1 MVDDEP
7 NNLMTSTV
15 KVLLHKVKQ
24 SNHKKANSA
33 PTAETHP
40 V

>member
-1 MVDDEP
+1 MMNP
-7 NNLMTSTV
+7 TILMTSTV
-15 KVLLHKVKQ
+15 EVLPHKVKQ

-33 PTAETHP
+33 ATAETHP